1 MTSPVQNGSP
11 EESTNAVRRRADWWS
26 LPCSSGPL
34 LTVFLIG
41 FTVTLIVLA
50 NKNANLEDLAE
61 ASLNATLFV
70 LKTKLASPNL

>member
-11 EESTNAVRRRADWWS
+11 EESPDAVRQRPDWWR

-34 LTVFLIG
+34 LTTFLIG

-50 NKNANLEDLAE
+50 NKNASLEDLAR